1 MQLND
6 MLAYKVAMLSS
17 DLSDSLATV
26 YKSYG
31 LTMPEWRV
39 LATLG
44 NATSLTSK
52 YIAVATRLDKV
63 KTSRALQQ
71 LASKQLIVRETNEND
86 KRAINISLSAEG
98 VRTYNALT
106 PLVTNWQTDRLENI
120 TDDEYH
126 IFLKVINS
134 LSQQK

>member
-17 DLSDSLATV
+17 DLSESLAAV
-26 YKSYG
+26 YEPYG

-39 LATLG
+39 MATLG
-44 NATSLTSK
+44 SATSLTSK
-52 YIAVATRLDKV
+52 YIAAATRLDKV

-71 LASKQLIVRETNEND
+71 LESKHLIVRETSEID

-106 PLVTNWQTDRLENI
+106 PLVAKWQTDRLENI

>member
-17 DLSDSLATV
+17 DLSESLAAV
-26 YKSYG
+26 YEPYG

-52 YIAVATRLDKV
+52 YIAAATRLDKV
-63 KTSRALQQ
+63 KTSRALRQ
-71 LASKQLIVRETNEND
+71 LEVKRLVKRETNKND

-98 VRTYNALT
+98 KRTYHAIT
-106 PLVTNWQTDRLENI
+106 PLVAKWQADRLENI
-120 TDDEYH
+120 TADEYH
-126 IFLKVINS
+126 IFLKVING

>member
-17 DLSDSLATV
+17 DLSESLAAV
-26 YKSYG
+26 YEPYG

-52 YIAVATRLDKV
+52 YIAAATRLDKV
-63 KTSRALQQ
+63 KTSRALRQ
-71 LASKQLIVRETNEND
+71 LEVKRLVKRETNKNV
-86 KRAINISLSAEG
+86 KRAINISLSEAGE
-98 VRTYNALT
+98 RIYHALT
-106 PLVTNWQTDRLENI
+106 PLVAKWQADRLENI
-120 TDDEYH
+120 TADEYH
-126 IFLKVINS
+126 IFLKVING